1 MYRCGVP
8 ETDDKAGD
16 HAAKPP
22 SDHAAKPPGDGHAA
36 RPPGDHAARPPALA
50 TRPMRREPGEL
61 ERFGRCFAGNGSPKR
76 PELLAWQYLDNPTGE
91 LFVDFALAPG
101 APEAPE
107 AGNELAAIY
116 ATLPVRFRVAG
127 QVALATQSV
136 DTITDAGFRGRGL
149 FVQLA
154 KATYAR
160 AAAAGAKLVYGF
172 PNGQSAHG
180 FFERLGWTSL
190 DPVPFLI
197 RPLRTRYLVERL
209 KLGAYARLVPDLPLF
224 VSVDGVIESAG
235 SLPLVGPLV
244 HRIVGPGRPGR
255 RNTIERVTRFDER
268 ATALWHAVAGE
279 TLIGIE
285 RDARYLNWRLI
296 DKPFEHYDN
305 VAATSGDRMTALVS
319 HCVKDKHGGRIGYLM
334 EALAR
339 PGARGALGALVSRA
353 LGDMTRR
360 GADVA
365 LAWCLPHAPAYRTL
379 RSSGFVPF
387 PERLRPIELHAG
399 VRAFDAGLADPI
411 ADRRRWYLS
420 YLDSDTV

>member
-1 MYRCGVP
+1 MYRHGVP
-8 ETDDKAGD
+8 DP
-16 HAAKPP
+16 AAKP
-22 SDHAAKPPGDGHAA
+22 AE
-36 RPPGDHAARPPALA
+36 LA
-50 TRPMRREPGEL
+50 MRPMRREPDEL
-61 ERFGRCFAGNGSPKR
+61 ARFARCFAGNGSPKR

-91 LFVDFALAPG
+91 LFVDFALAP
-101 APEAPE
+101 APSDD
-107 AGNELAAIY
+107 LAAIY
-116 ATLPVRFRVAG
+116 ATLPVRLRLAG

-149 FVQLA
+149 FLTLA

-160 AAAAGAKLVYGF
+160 ATAAGAKLVYGF

-197 RPLRTRYLVERL
+197 RPLRTRYLAERL
-209 KLGAYARLVPDLPLF
+209 KLGAYARRLPDLPLF
-224 VSVDGVIESAG
+224 VSVEPTVASIIA
-235 SLPLVGPLV
+235 SLRGAARHGATRLGPRFAPVLEPLVRQL
-244 HRIVGPGRPGR
+244 GRSGR
-255 RNTIERVTRFDER
+255 IERVTRFDER
-268 ATALWHAVAGE
+268 ATALWHAVAGDA
-279 TLIGIE
+279 LIGVE
-285 RDARYLNWRLI
+285 RDARYLNWRLV

-305 VAATSGDRMTALVS
+305 VAVVDGDRMTALVS

-339 PGARGALGALVSRA
+339 PGSHGALRSLVSHA

-365 LAWCLPHAPAYRTL
+365 LAWCLPHAPGYAAL

-387 PERLRPIELHAG
+387 PERFRPIELHAG
-399 VRAFDAGLADPI
+399 VRAFDPGLAGAI
-411 ADRRRWYLS
+411 ADRTRWYLS